1 MNNEDKKRFAR
12 YRKGYNSIL
21 EDNELIN
28 MKKNDKIANQINQI
42 NQTNQTKVLGY
53 VDNINI
59 KTETLIN
66 EITTKNKLHT
76 I

>member
-12 YRKGYNSIL
+12 YRKNYDTTL

-28 MKKNDKIANQINQI
+28 LKKNEKTANN
-42 NQTNQTKVLGY
+42 NQTKVLGY

-66 EITTKNKLHT
+66 EITTKSKLPKAT
-76 I
+76 

>member
-12 YRKGYNSIL
+12 YRKNYDTTL

-28 MKKNDKIANQINQI
+28 FKKNEKTTNN
-42 NQTNQTKVLGY
+42 NQTKVLGY

-59 KTETLIN
+59 KTENLIN
-66 EITTKNKLHT
+66 EITTKSKLSKAT
-76 I
+76 